1 MASEAKFKKIPNY
14 LQIVQGYITQTKIT
28 NEYHTLVCPRAI
40 DLPFEILIFEQHTS
54 RQPTINSSKQKNTK
68 CLFFLMKFR
77 KFRMSQNDYVI
88 FKLFGKNSLFYLKKW
103 IFFRC
108 LCHMLEFGDFPVHF
122 DGSTNKEYR
131 KFFQQS
137 YLMQTNIYMND
148 QWIIC
153 LKRIFKMILK
163 AIVQGKTNIW
173 FTVTFSLKV
182 YKWIY

>member
-14 LQIVQGYITQTKIT
+14 LQIVQGYITQTKMT

-54 RQPTINSSKQKNTK
+54 RQPTTNSSKQKNTK

-122 DGSTNKEYR
+122 DGSCKRISTWMINELFVWKESLKWFLKLSCR
-131 KFFQQS
+131 E
-137 YLMQTNIYMND
+137 
-148 QWIIC
+148 
-153 LKRIFKMILK
+153 KRIFDLP
-163 AIVQGKTNIW
+163 W
-173 FTVTFSLKV
+173 RSP
-182 YKWIY
+182 